1 MGKNNNQMNRR
12 NFSKLTALTSLI
24 GFAPGKL
31 ISCATE
37 PTTDLKISLAQW
49 SLNKAIRAGKL
60 SPLDFAKKSRS
71 FGIDA
76 IEYVSGLYTHHS
88 NLLDSMSMTELSKE
102 LLKRS
107 NDYGIDNI
115 LIMIDAQGKLAS
127 SNKKENESAIENHKK
142 WIDFAL
148 SLGCKTLRLNL
159 SGENDLDKWTANS
172 VESLTELSNYNKNI
186 NVVVENHGGFSSNGK
201 YLANVMS
208 LVNLD
213 NCGTLPDFGNFCMKG
228 SPKNCN
234 DWYDKYVGVE
244 ELMPYAHA
252 VSAKSYDFDESG
264 DETSIDYNLMMNI
277 VKKAGYKGYVGIE
290 YEGNKLSEDEGIV
303 ATKKLLEKLI

>member
-1 MGKNNNQMNRR
+1 MNRR

-24 GFAPGKL
+24 GFAPGQL
-31 ISCATE
+31 MSCTTE

-71 FGIDA
+71 FGIDS

-88 NLLDSMSMTELSKE
+88 NVLDSMSMEELSKE

-107 NDYGIDNI
+107 NDYGIENV

-127 SNKKENESAIENHKK
+127 SNKKESESAIENHKK
-142 WIDFAL
+142 WIDFA
-148 SLGCKTLRLNL
+148 SNLGCETLRLNL
-159 SGENDLDKWTANS
+159 NGEKNLDRWTENS
-172 VESLTELSNYNKNI
+172 VKSLSTLSEYNKNI
-186 NVVVENHGGFSSNGK
+186 NVVVENHGGLSSNGK

-208 LVNLD
+208 KVNLE
-213 NCGTLPDFGNFCMKG
+213 NCGTLPDFGNFCLDG
-228 SPKNCN
+228 SPKRCN
-234 DWYDKYVGVE
+234 KWYDIYQGVE
-244 ELMPYAHA
+244 ELMPFAHA
-252 VSAKSYDFDESG
+252 VSAKSYDFDYSG
-264 DETSIDYNLMMNI
+264 NETKIDYSKMIEI
-277 VKKAGYKGYVGIE
+277 VKTAGYKGYIGIE
-290 YEGNKLSEDEGIV
+290 YEGSRLSEDEGII